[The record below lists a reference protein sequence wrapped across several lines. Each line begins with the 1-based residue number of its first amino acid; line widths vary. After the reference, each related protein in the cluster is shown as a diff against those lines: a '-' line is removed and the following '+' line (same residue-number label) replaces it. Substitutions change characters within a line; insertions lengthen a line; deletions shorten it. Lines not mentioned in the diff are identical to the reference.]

1 MLGHWFRLNAMDKT
15 RINKTVFNWSF
26 SLKHRNK
33 NWCFQIEN
41 HFKKPNIEAFMPVK
55 DTCYSLQGRKHIINQ
70 VQSKLFED
78 FQTEWNL
85 KLFSDRSIDNNNGG
99 NKLRTYRMFKVNYQ
113 TEDYVQSSY
122 ISRLRTYRMFKV
134 NYQTE
139 EYVQSSYISRGNR
152 SALAKF
158 RSGVAP
164 PP

>member
-1 MLGHWFRLNAMDKT
+1 MGWVPAYVKQWKSVLGHWFRLKAMDNT

-33 NWCFQIEN
+33 NWCFQTEN
-41 HFKKPNIEAFMPVK
+41 HFKKSNIEAFMPVK

-85 KLFSDRSIDNNNGG
+85 KLFSDRSINNNNGC

-122 ISRLRTYRMFKV
+122 ISR
-134 NYQTE
+134 
-139 EYVQSSYISRGNR
+139 GNR

-158 RSGVAP
+158 RTGVAP
-164 PP
+164 PESRDRTI